1 MKKGILLALFTI
13 VLLNGFAQNKYTISG
28 YIKDASNGEE
38 LIGATVYIKEIQKG
52 AMTNVYGFYSLT
64 IPEGDYTIQYSYIG
78 FNPQEF
84 SIKLNESKS
93 SNIELILNSQQLEE
107 VVIKAQKE
115 DYNIRSTEMGVVK
128 LSPKDI
134 SAVPVLF
141 GEKDLM
147 KTLQLMPGVKSAGEG
162 NSGFNVRGGSTDQN
176 LILLDE
182 ATVYNAS
189 HLLGFFSVFNSDAIK
204 DVKMIKGGGPAE
216 YGGRLSSVLDIKM
229 KEGNMKDYSVSG
241 GLGLIS
247 SRLNIE
253 GPIIEDK
260 GSFMISGRRTYLD
273 LFLGLSSDESLSNTQ
288 LYFYDLN
295 LKANYRINDKN
306 RIYISG
312 YFGQDKFGF
321 DDMMGIDWGNATGTL
336 RWNHLFNDR
345 LFLNSS
351 LIYSNYTYNIN
362 SDIGDNKLA
371 IKSGIS
377 DINLKEDFTYYINPQ
392 NTLKF
397 GVNITHH
404 TFIPG
409 EVSGNENF
417 NSYDQENDY
426 AYESAAYISHK
437 LSLSEKLKFEYGLRY
452 SLFMVTGPGDIYTY
466 DDNNNIIDT
475 KTYKSNEIVESYGG
489 FEPRFA
495 ANYTLNVNSSIKF
508 AYSRNRQYL
517 HLLSNSTS
525 GTPMDAWIPSSNIVE
540 PEIADQVS
548 LGYFRNFL
556 NNKIETSVE
565 IYYKDMQ
572 NQLDYENGADL
583 FLNPYIESQIVSGEG
598 RSYGAEF
605 LIKKNTGKF
614 TGCLSYTYSKT
625 EKRFDEV
632 NSGDWYP
639 TKYDKTHD
647 ISIVG
652 MYQFNPKWNVSATWV
667 YNTGNA
673 VTFPSGKYEIEEQTV
688 SYYTERNSYR
698 MPDYHRLDI
707 GATYTKQKKKG
718 REASWNFSLYNA
730 YGRENAYTITF
741 KESESDPNVTEAVQ
755 LSLFKWIPSITYNF
769 KF

>member
-38 LIGATVYIKEIQKG
+38 LIGATVYIKEIQQG

-64 IPEGDYTIQYSYIG
+64 VPEGDYTIQYSYIG
-78 FNPQEF
+78 FNPQKF
-84 SIKLNESKS
+84 SIKLNESNS
-93 SNIELILNSQQLEE
+93 RNVELISNSQQLEE

-115 DYNIRSTEMGVVK
+115 DHNIRSTEMGVIK

-162 NSGFNVRGGSTDQN
+162 SSGFNVRGGSADQN

-204 DVKMIKGGGPAE
+204 DVNMIKGGGPAE

-229 KEGNMKDYSVSG
+229 KEGNMKDYNVSG

-247 SRLNIE
+247 SRLTVE
-253 GPIIEDK
+253 GPIVKDK
-260 GSFMISGRRTYLD
+260 GSFVISGRRTYLD
-273 LFLGLSSDESLSNTQ
+273 LFLGLSSDESLGNTQ

-295 LKANYRINDKN
+295 MKANYKINDKN
-306 RIYISG
+306 RIFLSG
-312 YFGQDKFGF
+312 YFGRDVFGY
-321 DDMMGIDWGNATGTL
+321 DDMMGIDWGNYTGTI

-351 LIYSNYTYNIN
+351 LIISDYNYSMSMDT
-362 SDIGDNKLA
+362 GEDNLE
-371 IKSGIS
+371 ILSGIN
-377 DINLKEDFTYYINPQ
+377 DINLKEDFSFYINPQ

-397 GVNITHH
+397 GANASYH

-417 NSYDQENDY
+417 NSYNQEDDY
-426 AYESAAYISHK
+426 AYEAAAYISHG
-437 LSLSEKLKFEYGLRY
+437 LTLTEKLKFEYGLRY
-452 SLFMVTGPGDIYTY
+452 SLFAVTGPGDVYTY
-466 DDNNNIIDT
+466 DNSNNIIDT
-475 KTYKSNEIVESYGG
+475 KTYNSNEIIKTYGG

-495 ANYTLNVNSSIKF
+495 ATYTLNNQSSLKL

-525 GTPMDAWIPSSNIVE
+525 GTPMDAWIPSSSIIE
-540 PEIADQVS
+540 PEIADQIS
-548 LGYFRNFL
+548 IGYFKNLFD
-556 NNKIETSVE
+556 NKIETSVE
-565 IYYKDMQ
+565 VYYKDMQ

-583 FLNPYIESQIVSGEG
+583 FLNPYIESQLVYGEG

-605 LIKKNTGKF
+605 LIKKNSGKF
-614 TGCLSYTYSKT
+614 TGWLSYTYSKT

-632 NSGDWYP
+632 NDGDWYP
-639 TKYDKTHD
+639 TKYDRTHD
-647 ISIVG
+647 VSLVG

-667 YNTGNA
+667 YNTGDA
-673 VTFPSGKYEIEEQTV
+673 VTFPSGKYEIEGQTV
-688 SYYTERNSYR
+688 NYYTERNGYR
-698 MPDYHRLDI
+698 MPDYHRLDV
-707 GATYTKQKKKG
+707 GVTYTKQKRKG

-741 KESESDPNVTEAVQ
+741 QESESDPNVTEAVQ